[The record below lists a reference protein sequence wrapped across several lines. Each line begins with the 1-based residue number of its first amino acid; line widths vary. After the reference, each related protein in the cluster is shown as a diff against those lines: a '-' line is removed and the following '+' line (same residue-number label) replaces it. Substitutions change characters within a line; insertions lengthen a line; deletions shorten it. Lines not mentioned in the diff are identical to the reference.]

1 MQLGDT
7 ALIWA
12 ASNGHTAIVQQLIQ
26 AGAKVNHQNA
36 VNLMLLW
43 LITEDTKVNTQGF
56 IQKVFWGGSCKLT
69 LHNIIEVT
77 HSSWLPP
84 PHWMKP

>member
-26 AGAKVNHQNA
+26 AGAKVNHRNA
-36 VNLMLLW
+36 VKFMLLW
-43 LITEDTKVNTQGF
+43 LT
-56 IQKVFWGGSCKLT
+56 
-69 LHNIIEVT
+69 
-77 HSSWLPP
+77 
-84 PHWMKP
+84 MKDF